1 MKGARNNSPIRVATV
16 AGHDPS
22 GGAGFVADCKVFEQ
36 LGVQGYSVCTALTVQ
51 SSSQFISTG
60 WQSWEQIQ
68 SQLEAIVL
76 DGPIH
81 FWKIGLVQNAS
92 TLNNVV
98 QWIRKHS
105 PSAFIL
111 WDPILKASAGF
122 SFHDECA
129 KSSFQDICANLS
141 LITPNA
147 EEAHWLGNTSLSILC
162 LVKGG
167 HKSGDESTDVLY
179 QGSKPLLQVSLPRIF
194 GANKHGTGCILSAS
208 IVGHLALGHPLAK
221 ALLHSRLFLQKY
233 LKQESGL
240 LGFVHLALNS
250 IAKPQWPELYAIT
263 WEGSTRPLLTQVDDL
278 CKAGVGILQ
287 LRMKNT
293 PLDQREGMARKA
305 LEICRTWGVTLVIN
319 DDVALALLIGAPA
332 IHLGLQDM
340 PIREAR
346 QILGESVW
354 IGGTAN
360 TLEQVQQRI
369 QDGADLVGLGPY
381 RHTGTKQ
388 NLSPVLGLDG
398 IHNIVSSTH
407 KVQAD
412 FPIYCIGGI
421 QENDI
426 ESLLSTGVRGVAISS
441 AIVCAPSIELAV
453 QGFQKVIDGQG
464 VLT

>member
-1 MKGARNNSPIRVATV
+1 MKGARHHSPIRVASV

-51 SSSQFISTG
+51 SSSQFLSPG
-60 WQSWEQIQ
+60 WQSWEQIR

-92 TLNNVV
+92 TLHNIV

-105 PSAFIL
+105 PSASIL

-122 SFHDECA
+122 SFHDE
-129 KSSFQDICANLS
+129 SVRNEFRDICENIS

-147 EEAHWLGNTSLSILC
+147 EEAKWLDHTTVSTLC

-167 HKSGDESTDVLY
+167 HKTGDESTDILY
-179 QGSKPLLQVSLPRIF
+179 QGSKALLQVSLPRIF

-208 IVGHLALGHPLAK
+208 IVGHLALGFPLAK
-221 ALLHSRLFLQKY
+221 ALHHSRLFLQKY

-240 LGFVHLALNS
+240 LGFVHLALHS
-250 IAKPQWPELYAIT
+250 ITKPQWPELYAIT
-263 WEGSTRPLLTQVDDL
+263 WEGSPHSLLAQVDAL
-278 CKAGVGILQ
+278 CKAGVGIVQ
-287 LRMKNT
+287 LRMKST
-293 PLDQREGMARKA
+293 PQEQREGMARKA

-319 DDVALALLIGAPA
+319 DDVALAHLIGAPA
-332 IHLGLQDM
+332 VHLGLQDM
-340 PIREAR
+340 PIPEAR
-346 QILGESVW
+346 KILGDSVW

-360 TLEQVQQRI
+360 TLDQVQQRI

-388 NLSPVLGLDG
+388 NLGPVLGIDG
-398 IHNIVSSTH
+398 IRNIVSTTH
-407 KVQAD
+407 KVHAD

-421 QENDI
+421 QLNDMD
-426 ESLLSTGVRGVAISS
+426 SLLSTGVRGVAISS
-441 AIVCAPSIELAV
+441 AIVCAPSIELAAHS
-453 QGFQKVIDGQG
+453 FQKVIDGQG